1 MKFLSNNCIGFVLF
15 LVLIIFPAIHPNS
28 DLNTNF
34 PTNPVGV
41 AEDVSDDEKKDSS
54 VEQKGKIVLST
65 GVCQKT
71 KLPKVPQTS
80 HLDMESDVSV
90 GFNINNK
97 NIESIS
103 YSISCNAATNNALRL
118 IVGLDENRD
127 SKLSFDEYRFRF
139 GWDTTG
145 WVVENVQLGEHK
157 ELTSNSK
164 ELRKNCDFVWEFDQ
178 KSKCVAFAIKEDGV
192 ELYRTQSS
200 ESWCVYEQG
209 CNLIRIVRNGI
220 TNPEEDVTLAIT
232 TFDD

>member
-1 MKFLSNNCIGFVLF
+1 MKFLSNNRIGLVLF
-15 LVLIIFPAIHPNS
+15 FVLIIFPAIHPVSDINS
-28 DLNTNF
+28 DF
-34 PTNPVGV
+34 AMNPVREEIEV
-41 AEDVSDDEKKDSS
+41 S
-54 VEQKGKIVLST
+54 VEKSTDCLVKNDGVKMLSSKA
-65 GVCQKT
+65 CKKT
-71 KLPKVPQTS
+71 KLPKVPHPS
-80 HLDMESDVSV
+80 HPDMESDISV
-90 GFNINNK
+90 GFIIDEK
-97 NIESIS
+97 NIKTIS

-127 SKLSFDEYRFRF
+127 SKLSFDEYRYRF
-139 GWDTTG
+139 GWDLTG
-145 WVVENVQLGEHK
+145 WLVENVRQGEHK

-164 ELRKNCDFVWEFDQ
+164 DLRKNCDFVWQFDQ

-192 ELYRTQSS
+192 ELYRKQSS